1 MSERGEGTS
10 SHHVAYTIGAVGV
23 ALAGVGFSLFLQHR
37 LSKISSSSE
46 HNSVVLPL
54 AKTIRDLFQTMLDKK
69 EGSMGVSTLLS
80 TLEDTRFR
88 AMTITVFDGE
98 GEVWMDTSQ
107 PASGKLPAPPTQR
120 QTDLFLE
127 VKRQAQKEGKDRSLL
142 QAGVRLGM
150 YRTCSP
156 KGGEKD
162 MAAIGACETKCGT
175 YLIVCQACG
184 SDVS

>member
-1 MSERGEGTS
+1 M
-10 SHHVAYTIGAVGV
+10 

-54 AKTIRDLFQTMLDKK
+54 AKTIRDLFQTMLDEKKK
-69 EGSMGVSTLLS
+69 EGSSMGVSSLLS

-88 AMTITVFDGE
+88 AMTITVYDGN

-120 QTDLFLE
+120 QTDLFRE
-127 VKRQAQKEGKDRSLL
+127 VKRQAQKEGKEGAALL
-142 QAGVRLGM
+142 QAGVRLSM

-175 YLIVCQACG
+175 YVVVCQACG

>member
-1 MSERGEGTS
+1 M
-10 SHHVAYTIGAVGV
+10 

-69 EGSMGVSTLLS
+69 EGSGTGVSSLLA
-80 TLEDTRFR
+80 TLENTRFR
-88 AMTITVFDGE
+88 AMTITIFDGE

-120 QTDLFLE
+120 QTDLFRE
-127 VKRQAQKEGKDRSLL
+127 VKRQAQKEGKEGALL
-142 QAGVRLGM
+142 QAGVRLSM

-175 YLIVCQACG
+175 YVIVCQACG